1 MELVNKF
8 LVVCFEGNK
17 EFVEL
22 DDAVVYAKFNLGNI
36 YDMSIESDI
45 PMMSYC

>member
-8 LVVCFEGNK
+8 LVVGCDGEK
-17 EFVEL
+17 EFVSIDE
-22 DDAVVYAKFNLGNI
+22 AVVFAKETLGNI
-36 YDMSIESDI
+36 YEIGNDSNV